1 MSDLPD
7 LPLFEEIEDISTSKN
22 FLTYT
27 QEEFNKTWNYYE
39 TESMPPEEKSLWNS
53 PVRNQTSSPAS
64 TSGKSSPTRD
74 EWDPMLWNMTLT
86 KYVELEDLGQVA
98 KTPFTP
104 AMTSI
109 DIVSNIVTNE
119 SDCCP
124 NFNATKLIVPNVS
137 DEVFMSAELS
147 TSETG
152 SNQIPLRKDISPPRK
167 EAKQLQSAS
176 PSLSSIRRK
185 LLSKESKIVSRKR
198 EFNCMTKG
206 ISNKVNHSQVKNRNG
221 KKKLYEMGQFSDPKK
236 ERGRINAL
244 NAKKNRDW
252 QKRLIARAHD
262 KINKLKTIN
271 KKLFKTARKEKI
283 KLLAAQQEV
292 KLLKSQL
299 GSSLQSINRSY

>member
-109 DIVSNIVTNE
+109 DIMRCSCQQNSAPQRQAPTKSRSGRTFHHQGRKQNSCSQPAHRSAVYGE
-119 SDCCP
+119 SCY
-124 NFNATKLIVPNVS
+124 
-137 DEVFMSAELS
+137 
-147 TSETG
+147 
-152 SNQIPLRKDISPPRK
+152 PRK
-167 EAKQLQSAS
+167 
-176 PSLSSIRRK
+176 
-185 LLSKESKIVSRKR
+185 
-198 EFNCMTKG
+198 
-206 ISNKVNHSQVKNRNG
+206 VK
-221 KKKLYEMGQFSDPKK
+221 
-236 ERGRINAL
+236 
-244 NAKKNRDW
+244 
-252 QKRLIARAHD
+252 
-262 KINKLKTIN
+262 
-271 KKLFKTARKEKI
+271 
-283 KLLAAQQEV
+283 
-292 KLLKSQL
+292 
-299 GSSLQSINRSY
+299 